1 MSILGAGVPH
11 VCLPVS
17 CCHCHL
23 LEKWHAGL
31 GRNAPTSELGIDGC
45 LLLLFFLCLAWDCR
59 QIFATLWSRK
69 LFRLQARFVDTRNLP
84 LQLCPL
90 PSSWRLSVFGSLL
103 LSRFGGLFLH
113 TPPPSPA
120 SEGERASGL
129 CLRPEC
135 AGPFSLGLTEG
146 LEAGGWQER
155 EFMERPR
162 FLGD

>member
-113 TPPPSPA
+113 TPPPQALLLRVREPVGSA
-120 SEGERASGL
+120 SDQNALAPFPWGS
-129 CLRPEC
+129 LRVWKQ
-135 AGPFSLGLTEG
+135 
-146 LEAGGWQER
+146 EAGRR
-155 EFMERPR
+155 ESSWRGHVF
-162 FLGD
+162 